1 MSPAQSIPRRGYNI
15 VEKEP
20 SHRTLRRNQNLF
32 KRSIDYVNEIV
43 LAVLTQLERRI
54 LI

>member
-32 KRSIDYVNEIV
+32 KRSNAFCAGIGKPIKFEF
-43 LAVLTQLERRI
+43 
-54 LI
+54 